1 MKVGILAAGITPDSL
16 LPEFGSYA
24 GMFVTL
30 LGQQAADF
38 EFEIFDVREDVFP
51 ASANVCD
58 AWLITGSRSNVYEAL
73 PWMLKL
79 NDLIR
84 EIDANKQPLVG
95 ICFGHQIIADALGG
109 KVEKYSGGW
118 GVGIHHYQTVAGI
131 APVASLTDKLDEFA
145 ICAMHQDQV
154 VEKPARATVFAQSE
168 FCQNAGLVYDQHII
182 SLQGHPEF
190 SKAYESVLIDTLKGE
205 SFSMAVAEQGAKSV
219 ASCALD
225 SPAVITMLADFIK
238 RAHQARVA

>member
-38 EFEIFDVREDVFP
+38 EFEIFDVREDIFP
-51 ASANVCD
+51 ANASVCD

-109 KVEKYSGGW
+109 KVAKFDGGW
-118 GVGIHHYQTVAGI
+118 GVGIHQYETVQGI
-131 APVASLTDKLDEFA
+131 APVAGLTEKLAEFS

-154 VEKPARATVFAQSE
+154 VEKPSRATRFAQSS
-168 FCQNAGLVYDQHII
+168 FCENAGLVYDQHIVT
-182 SLQGHPEF
+182 LQGHPEF
-190 SKAYESVLIDTLKGE
+190 SKAYESVLIDTLKGQ
-205 SFSMAVAEQGAKSV
+205 SFTAQIAEQGAESV
-219 ASCALD
+219 ASCELD
-225 SPAVITMLADFIK
+225 SPVVIAMLADFIK
-238 RAHQARVA
+238 AAHQARIA